1 MNCAAPSLMKTSPPP
16 GEPGTFPTV
25 TDHPTMKQFFSIAL
39 AVAVG
44 IGFADYLRQGVHA
57 GIQLIE
63 NQADNRQSGYDP
75 GCPGF

>member
-1 MNCAAPSLMKTSPPP
+1 
-16 GEPGTFPTV
+16 
-25 TDHPTMKQFFSIAL
+25 MKQFFSIAL

-44 IGFADYLRQGVHA
+44 IGFADYLREGVHA

-75 GCPGF
+75 GCPGV

>member
-1 MNCAAPSLMKTSPPP
+1 MNCAAPSLMKTSTPP
-16 GEPGTFPTV
+16 GAPGTFLTV
-25 TDHPTMKQFFSIAL
+25 TDPTMKQFFSIAL

-75 GCPGF
+75 GCPGV